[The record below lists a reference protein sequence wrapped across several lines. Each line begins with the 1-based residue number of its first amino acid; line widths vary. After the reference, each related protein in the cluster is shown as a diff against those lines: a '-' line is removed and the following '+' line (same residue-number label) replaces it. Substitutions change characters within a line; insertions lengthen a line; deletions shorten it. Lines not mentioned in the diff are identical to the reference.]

1 MKTKLA
7 TATLAATLLS
17 TAPLL
22 QAEPTRFQVDDE
34 HFSMVFE
41 VMHIGYAP
49 VMGMFREVKGEFVYD
64 EQTGELSS
72 GELAFKANSVF
83 SNHGKRDDHLRNKD
97 FLNTR
102 RHKDI
107 TFTVTGFERTGD
119 NTGVVTGDLTLL
131 GKTNPVDVDVTLNKA
146 DVYPFGHEEYTLGL
160 SASTVIKRSDWG
172 MTYGIDEGMVGDEV
186 VLRFAFEAIKD

>member
-7 TATLAATLLS
+7 TATLAAALVF

-97 FLNTR
+97 FLDTR